1 MRGALVR
8 TVPILACLAASCG
21 GGSAPSSTA
30 EADPLPATDRAVN
43 AQSAGAPEAVVTIG
57 LERLDVPEARGLK
70 GKRVGLIANGASV
83 TSAGTSS
90 AAALRAHGIR
100 VVRLFAPEHGLSGR
114 LARGER
120 VKGRADVVS
129 LY

>member
-1 MRGALVR
+1 MRALLR
-8 TVPILACLAASCG
+8 TLPLLACLAASCG
-21 GGSAPSSTA
+21 GTNAPDTA
-30 EADPLPATDRAVN
+30 VEADPLPAANRAGIAEPARV
-43 AQSAGAPEAVVTIG
+43 AEAVVTIG
-57 LERLDVPEARGLK
+57 LERLDGPEATVLE

-83 TSAGTSS
+83 TSDGTPS

-120 VKGRADVVS
+120 VRDAPTS
-129 LY
+129 